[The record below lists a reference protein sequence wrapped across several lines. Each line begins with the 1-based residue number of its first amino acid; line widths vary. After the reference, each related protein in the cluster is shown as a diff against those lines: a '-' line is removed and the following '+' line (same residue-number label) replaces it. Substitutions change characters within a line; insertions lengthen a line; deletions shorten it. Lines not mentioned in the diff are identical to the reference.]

1 MTMIMMMV
9 HMMTDEHNISQSSMN
24 LIICLPNMRYHT
36 LIIMIIMIVKPA
48 VRLWNGRQLIAFSKL
63 ADVDEDLTPLFSSVR
78 SEHVIRHRGD
88 IDLIVLAS
96 KRDIPHTMVTTTMMM
111 TIFLTMMMMILMI

>member
-24 LIICLPNMRYHT
+24 LIIGLPNMRYHT
-36 LIIMIIMIVKPA
+36 LMTMIVKPA

-111 TIFLTMMMMILMI
+111 MIFVTIKMMILMI